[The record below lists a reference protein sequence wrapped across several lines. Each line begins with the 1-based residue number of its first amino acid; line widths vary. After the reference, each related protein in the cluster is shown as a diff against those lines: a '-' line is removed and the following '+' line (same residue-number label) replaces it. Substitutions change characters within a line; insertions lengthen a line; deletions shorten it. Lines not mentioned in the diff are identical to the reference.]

1 MVRTTEVLLAKEK
14 HLSKGIYIH
23 CPRCE
28 SALGFFFE
36 RDMKILVVEDN
47 TDIAANIVD
56 YFEEKDHIV
65 DYAGDG
71 ITGLHLAV
79 TNDFDVIVLDLML
92 PGMDGLDL
100 CKKLRKDAKKNT
112 PVIML
117 TARDT
122 LEQKLEGFE
131 YGADDYMVKPFAL
144 QELEARVSVLSKRKK
159 NSMKRVLKVADLEY
173 NLDSLTV
180 SRAGKE
186 LKMNPTGLKLLQ
198 YLMEASPY
206 VVPREELEV
215 KVWGEEMPDSDSLR
229 VHIHGLRATIDKPFD
244 KQLIFTRHGIG
255 YHLSDP
261 DELSE

>member
-1 MVRTTEVLLAKEK
+1 
-14 HLSKGIYIH
+14 
-23 CPRCE
+23 
-28 SALGFFFE
+28 
-36 RDMKILVVEDN
+36 MKILVVEDN

-56 YFEEKDHIV
+56 YFEDRDHIV

-71 ITGLHLAV
+71 VTGLHLAV

-112 PVIML
+112 PIIML

-131 YGADDYMVKPFAL
+131 FGADDYMVKPFAL
-144 QELEARVSVLSKRKK
+144 QELEARVTVLGNRKK
-159 NSMKRVLKVADLEY
+159 QNLNRKLTGADLEY

-180 SRAGKE
+180 KRAGQPI
-186 LKMNPTGLKLLQ
+186 KMNPTGLKLLQ
-198 YLMEASPY
+198 ILMESSPY

-229 VHIHGLRATIDKPFD
+229 VHIHGLRSTIDKPFD
-244 KQLIFTRHGIG
+244 KNLIHTRHGIG
-255 YHLSDP
+255 YHVSDP

>member
-1 MVRTTEVLLAKEK
+1 
-14 HLSKGIYIH
+14 
-23 CPRCE
+23 
-28 SALGFFFE
+28 
-36 RDMKILVVEDN
+36 MKILVVEDN

-56 YFEEKDHIV
+56 YLEDRSHIV

-92 PGMDGLDL
+92 PGLDGLDL
-100 CKKLRKDAKKNT
+100 CKKLRKEANKST

-144 QELEARVSVLSKRKK
+144 QELEARITVLGNRSK
-159 NSMKRVLKVADLEY
+159 NSLKRVLKVADLEY

-180 SRAGKE
+180 KRAGKE
-186 LKMNPTGLKLLQ
+186 IKMNPTGLKLLQ
-198 YLMEASPY
+198 ILLESSPY
-206 VVPREELEV
+206 VVPREELEI

-229 VHIHGLRATIDKPFD
+229 VHIHSLRSIIDKPFD
-244 KQLIFTRHGIG
+244 SQLIYTRHGIG
-255 YHLSDP
+255 YYIKDP
-261 DELSE
+261 NEVSE

>member
-1 MVRTTEVLLAKEK
+1 
-14 HLSKGIYIH
+14 
-23 CPRCE
+23 
-28 SALGFFFE
+28 
-36 RDMKILVVEDN
+36 MKILIVEDN

-56 YFEEKDHIV
+56 YFEDRDHIV

-100 CKKLRKDAKKNT
+100 CKKLRTEAKKNT
-112 PVIML
+112 PIIML

-131 YGADDYMVKPFAL
+131 FGADDYMVKPFSL
-144 QELEARVSVLSKRKK
+144 RELEARVTVLGSRKK
-159 NSMKRVLKVADLEY
+159 QKIDRYLKVEDLEY
-173 NLDSLTV
+173 DLNNLIV
-180 SRAGKE
+180 KRAGKT

-198 YLMEASPY
+198 VLMEASPH
-206 VVPREELEV
+206 VVPREELEI

-229 VHIHGLRATIDKPFD
+229 VHIHSLRSIIDKPFD
-244 KQLIFTRHGIG
+244 EPLIHTRHGIG
-255 YHLSDP
+255 YHISSP
-261 DELSE
+261 R

>member
-1 MVRTTEVLLAKEK
+1 
-14 HLSKGIYIH
+14 
-23 CPRCE
+23 
-28 SALGFFFE
+28 
-36 RDMKILVVEDN
+36 MKILVVEDN

-71 ITGLHLAV
+71 VTGLHLAV
-79 TNDFDVIVLDLML
+79 SNDFDVIILDLML

-122 LEQKLEGFE
+122 LSQKLEGFE

-144 QELEARVSVLSKRKK
+144 QELEARVNVLGTRKK
-159 NSMKRVLKVADLEY
+159 KNLNRTLQVADLEF
-173 NLDSLTV
+173 NLDSLIV
-180 SRAGKE
+180 KRDGQK

-198 YLMEASPY
+198 ILMESSPY
-206 VVPREELEV
+206 VVPR
-215 KVWGEEMPDSDSLR
+215 R
-229 VHIHGLRATIDKPFD
+229 T
-244 KQLIFTRHGIG
+244 
-255 YHLSDP
+255 
-261 DELSE
+261 